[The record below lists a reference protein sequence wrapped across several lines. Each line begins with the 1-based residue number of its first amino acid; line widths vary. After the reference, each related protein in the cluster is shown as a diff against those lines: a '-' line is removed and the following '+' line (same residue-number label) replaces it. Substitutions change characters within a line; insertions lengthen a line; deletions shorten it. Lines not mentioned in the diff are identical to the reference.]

1 MHSIGPEGI
10 VLPKT
15 RDSRYNLHLK
25 REVIGKFLFNMAFE
39 NSMEPGYVTEKP
51 FDALMSGICDSK
63 YCTFICFG
71 AFLFWITLYLL
82 NFTLLYGLF

>member
-1 MHSIGPEGI
+1 
-10 VLPKT
+10 
-15 RDSRYNLHLK
+15 
-25 REVIGKFLFNMAFE
+25 MAFE